1 MPLKLSGTSW
11 IASIRL
17 FVVCK
22 TSSVLEIS
30 KLWKLEFSG
39 LIQILF

>member
-1 MPLKLSGTSW
+1 MQLKLTGTSW
-11 IASIRL
+11 IAS
-17 FVVCK
+17 
-22 TSSVLEIS
+22 SVLEIN